1 MPSASSSVEAAR
13 QRNWPRAWRAG
24 WDYAQAPLAIAVLL
38 VVWEVLCDAL
48 KVPPWL
54 LPSPTA
60 IVVETWSIRGIL
72 PVHFLATLWAVLGG
86 FFLAIATGIPLAV
99 LVVYSPFLR
108 RVIYPLL
115 LMLQSV
121 PKVALAPLLLLWVG
135 YGLHSNMIVAA
146 TVAFFPIVI
155 NTATGL
161 ESVDSDLLEL
171 TRSLDSGQL
180 RVFWRVRLPW
190 ALPYIFSSLKVA
202 ITLAVIGAIVAEFIG
217 ADKGLGYLI
226 LTSSG
231 AMKTPMMFG
240 VLLILS
246 FLGILSFY
254 AVAWAERLLCPWYLP
269 LDNATGQT

>member
-1 MPSASSSVEAAR
+1 MLLSNIGCWNTVSQRSRSSVLLSSGKS
-13 QRNWPRAWRAG
+13 RAICCICRFGCCRLPVELLLRRGRYEQYCQQHIFATFSAVVG
-24 WDYAQAPLAIAVLL
+24 GFALAI
-38 VVWEVLCDAL
+38 
-48 KVPPWL
+48 
-54 LPSPTA
+54 
-60 IVVETWSIRGIL
+60 I
-72 PVHFLATLWAVLGG
+72 
-86 FFLAIATGIPLAV
+86 TGIPLAV
-99 LVVYSPFLR
+99 MIVYSAFLR

-115 LMLQSV
+115 LMVQSV

-135 YGLHSNMIVAA
+135 YGLKSNIIVAA

-161 ESVDSDLLEL
+161 ESVDTELIEL
-171 TRSLDSGQL
+171 TRSLDAGTL

-231 AMKTPMMFG
+231 EMKTSLMFG

-246 FLGILSFY
+246 LLGILCFY
-254 AVAWAERLLCPWYLP
+254 AVCLAERILCPWYLP
-269 LDNATGQT
+269 VASNQVETLPI

>member
-1 MPSASSSVEAAR
+1 VPSRHWGLEYGQATAA
-13 QRNWPRAWRAG
+13 
-24 WDYAQAPLAIAVLL
+24 IIVLI
-38 VVWEVLCDAL
+38 VAWEVLCDVFN
-48 KVPPWL
+48 VPKWL
-54 LPSPTA
+54 LPSPRQIA
-60 IVVETWSIRGIL
+60 VETWEIRGIL

-86 FFLAIATGIPLAV
+86 FALAIVTGIPLAIM
-99 LVVYSPFLR
+99 VVYSPFLR

-121 PKVALAPLLLLWVG
+121 PKVAIAPLLLIWVG
-135 YGLHSNMIVAA
+135 YGLQSNMIVAA

-161 ESVDSDLLEL
+161 ESVDAELLEL
-171 TRSLDSGQL
+171 TRSLDAGKL

-231 AMKTPMMFG
+231 AMKTSVMFG

-246 FLGILSFY
+246 LLGIVSFY
-254 AVAWAERLLCPWYLP
+254 AVSWAERLLCPWYLP
-269 LDNATGQT
+269 LDTDTARG